1 MYYLLLSAIALVLFY
16 LFYKWLMSRD
26 TLHRFNRVAL
36 LTMLL
41 LSVALPAIHLDLGA
55 KASEFAQMLEELVV
69 TPGEVVETEAQL
81 SPIGEGTLQEKSPLV
96 QEGMWK
102 AAFPFLIY
110 LAGVVFFLVRL
121 CVGLVRNLRLG
132 RREHTL
138 LEDGNRLVLHDGNY
152 APFSWMHTIVVS
164 HEDYAANGPMILAH
178 EREHIRLGHSWDV
191 LLCQLCCTFQW
202 FNPAAWLLKREL
214 QAVHEYEADEAML
227 RSGTDARHYQMKLIE
242 TALGARFNSIAN
254 NFTNCS
260 TKKRILMML
269 KKQTSPWARLKV
281 LYVLPVAAVVL
292 FAASCN
298 NPKEEAEALDTQG
311 PNLEMQSLN
320 EPLIIVDYK
329 EMSAE
334 EFKNLNS
341 DDIDH
346 IEVLKSEAAVSQWG
360 SKGANGVVVVTTKKA
375 AAAKEPSIEEKIKE
389 GKVGVDDYD
398 KLTFSV
404 VEKMPEFEGGVE
416 NMLKYLQQN
425 IKYPEEAKKNG
436 TQGRVVVQ
444 FVVNKDGSIVD
455 ANVVKSVSPELDAE
469 ALRVV
474 KSMPKWTPGEQ
485 RGEKVRVQFT
495 LPVQFKLPK
504 AEDK

>member
-1 MYYLLLSAIALVLFY
+1 MYYLLLSAIALALFY
-16 LFYKWLMSRD
+16 LLYKWLMSRD

-36 LTMLL
+36 LTMLM
-41 LSVALPAIHLDLGA
+41 LSVMLPAIHLDLGTR
-55 KASEFAQMLEELVV
+55 ASEFAQMLEELVV
-69 TPGEVVETEAQL
+69 TPGGVVEAEAQL
-81 SPIGEGTLQEKSPLV
+81 SPIEMGAAQDGSPLLQERKWV
-96 QEGMWK
+96 
-102 AAFPFLIY
+102 AAFLIILY
-110 LAGVVFFLVRL
+110 AAGVLFFLVRL
-121 CVGLVRNLRLG
+121 GIGLMRNIRLG
-132 RREHTL
+132 RREHTVL
-138 LEDGNRLVLHDGNY
+138 DDGNRLVLHDGNY

-164 HEDYAANGPMILAH
+164 RKDYDANGPMILAH
-178 EREHIRLGHSWDV
+178 EREHIRLGHSWDL

-227 RSGTDARHYQMKLIE
+227 RSGTDARQYQLKLIE

-298 NPKEEAEALDTQG
+298 NPKEEANALET
-311 PNLEMQSLN
+311 PETELAIRSLDAN
-320 EPLIIVDYK
+320 ANPLCIVDGK
-329 EMSAE
+329 EVSAE
-334 EFKNLNS
+334 EFKNLNP

-346 IEVLKSEAAVSQWG
+346 IEVLKSEAATSPYG

-375 AAAKEPSIEEKIKE
+375 AAAKAEESNGSDAQQE
-389 GKVGVDDYD
+389 V
-398 KLTFSV
+398 FQV

-416 NMLKYLQQN
+416 NMMKFLQQN
-425 IKYPEEAKKNG
+425 IKYPEEAKKSG
-436 TQGRVVVQ
+436 AQGRVIVQ
-444 FVVNKDGSIVD
+444 FVVEKDGSVTD
-455 ANVVKSVSPELDAE
+455 AKVVKSVSPELDAE

-474 KSMPKWTPGEQ
+474 KSMPKWIPGEQ

-495 LPVQFKLPK
+495 LPVMFKM
-504 AEDK
+504 

>member
-1 MYYLLLSAIALVLFY
+1 
-16 LFYKWLMSRD
+16 
-26 TLHRFNRVAL
+26 
-36 LTMLL
+36 
-41 LSVALPAIHLDLGA
+41 
-55 KASEFAQMLEELVV
+55 
-69 TPGEVVETEAQL
+69 
-81 SPIGEGTLQEKSPLV
+81 
-96 QEGMWK
+96 
-102 AAFPFLIY
+102 
-110 LAGVVFFLVRL
+110 
-121 CVGLVRNLRLG
+121 
-132 RREHTL
+132 
-138 LEDGNRLVLHDGNY
+138 
-152 APFSWMHTIVVS
+152 
-164 HEDYAANGPMILAH
+164 
-178 EREHIRLGHSWDV
+178 
-191 LLCQLCCTFQW
+191 
-202 FNPAAWLLKREL
+202 
-214 QAVHEYEADEAML
+214 
-227 RSGTDARHYQMKLIE
+227 
-242 TALGARFNSIAN
+242 
-254 NFTNCS
+254 
-260 TKKRILMML
+260 ML

-298 NPKEEAEALDTQG
+298 NPKEEAEASET
-311 PNLEMQSLN
+311 PEKMQLSSNDALV
-320 EPLIIVDYK
+320 IVDGI

-334 EFKNLNS
+334 AFKNLNP

-346 IEVLKSEAAVSQWG
+346 IDVLKSESATSLYG
-360 SKGANGVVVVTTKKA
+360 PKGANGVVVVTTKKA

-425 IKYPEEAKKNG
+425 IKYPEEAIKNG

-485 RGEKVRVQFT
+485 RVEKVRVQFT

>member
-69 TPGEVVETEAQL
+69 TPGEVVETDAQL

-102 AAFPFLIY
+102 AAVPFLIY

-121 CVGLVRNLRLG
+121 YVGLVRNLRLG
-132 RREHTL
+132 KREHTV

-164 HEDYAANGPMILAH
+164 REDYAANGPMILAH

-360 SKGANGVVVVTTKKA
+360 SKGANGVIVVTTKKA
-375 AAAKEPSIEEKIKE
+375 IAAKAEETDSSDTPQE
-389 GKVGVDDYD
+389 V
-398 KLTFSV
+398 FNV
-404 VEKMPEFEGGVE
+404 VEKMPEFEGGVA
-416 NMLKYLQQN
+416 NMLEYLRKN
-425 IKYPEEAKKNG
+425 IKYPAEAIKNG

-444 FVVNKDGSIVD
+444 FVVNKDGSITD

-474 KSMPKWTPGEQ
+474 QSMPKWIPGEQ

>member
-81 SPIGEGTLQEKSPLV
+81 SPIGEGTLQEKSPLA

-110 LAGVVFFLVRL
+110 LAGVMFFLVRL

-132 RREHTL
+132 KREHTV

-298 NPKEEAEALDTQG
+298 NPKEEAEADAQKVSEAVEADPLFVVDG
-311 PNLEMQSLN
+311 NVVSVDVYKSLKP
-320 EPLIIVDYK
+320 E
-329 EMSAE
+329 
-334 EFKNLNS
+334 
-341 DDIDH
+341 DIDH
-346 IEVLKSEAAVSQWG
+346 VDVLKGEAATSVWG
-360 SKGANGVVVVTTKKA
+360 TRGANGVVQVTTKKA
-375 AAAKEPSIEEKIKE
+375 AAPSAEDNSD
-389 GKVGVDDYD
+389 V
-398 KLTFSV
+398 FNV
-404 VEKMPEFEGGVE
+404 VEKMPEFEGG
-416 NMLKYLQQN
+416 MDGMMSFLQKN
-425 IKYPEEAKKNG
+425 IKYPVEAIKNG
-436 TQGRVVVQ
+436 AQGRVIVQ

-474 KSMPKWTPGEQ
+474 QSMPKWIPGEQ

>member
-132 RREHTL
+132 KREHTV

-164 HEDYAANGPMILAH
+164 REDYAANGPMILAH

-260 TKKRILMML
+260 TKKRILMMMR
-269 KKQTSPWARLKV
+269 KQTSPWARLKV

-298 NPKEEAEALDTQG
+298 NPKEEAKALDTQG

-341 DDIDH
+341 DDINH

-360 SKGANGVVVVTTKKA
+360 SKGANGVIVVTTKKA
-375 AAAKEPSIEEKIKE
+375 IAAKAEETDSSDTPQE
-389 GKVGVDDYD
+389 V
-398 KLTFSV
+398 FNV
-404 VEKMPEFEGGVE
+404 VEKMPEFEGGVA
-416 NMLKYLQQN
+416 NMLEYLRKN
-425 IKYPEEAKKNG
+425 IKYPVEAIKNG
-436 TQGRVVVQ
+436 AQGRVIVQ

-474 KSMPKWTPGEQ
+474 QSMPKWIPGEQ

>member
-132 RREHTL
+132 KREHTV

-341 DDIDH
+341 DDINH

-360 SKGANGVVVVTTKKA
+360 SKGANGVIVVTTKKA
-375 AAAKEPSIEEKIKE
+375 IAAKAEETDSSDTPQE
-389 GKVGVDDYD
+389 V
-398 KLTFSV
+398 FNV
-404 VEKMPEFEGGVE
+404 VEKMPEFEGGVA
-416 NMLKYLQQN
+416 NMLEYLRKN
-425 IKYPEEAKKNG
+425 IKYPVEAIKNG
-436 TQGRVVVQ
+436 AQGRVIVQ

-474 KSMPKWTPGEQ
+474 QSMPKWIPGEQ

>member
-1 MYYLLLSAIALVLFY
+1 
-16 LFYKWLMSRD
+16 
-26 TLHRFNRVAL
+26 
-36 LTMLL
+36 
-41 LSVALPAIHLDLGA
+41 
-55 KASEFAQMLEELVV
+55 
-69 TPGEVVETEAQL
+69 
-81 SPIGEGTLQEKSPLV
+81 
-96 QEGMWK
+96 
-102 AAFPFLIY
+102 
-110 LAGVVFFLVRL
+110 
-121 CVGLVRNLRLG
+121 
-132 RREHTL
+132 
-138 LEDGNRLVLHDGNY
+138 
-152 APFSWMHTIVVS
+152 
-164 HEDYAANGPMILAH
+164 
-178 EREHIRLGHSWDV
+178 
-191 LLCQLCCTFQW
+191 
-202 FNPAAWLLKREL
+202 
-214 QAVHEYEADEAML
+214 
-227 RSGTDARHYQMKLIE
+227 
-242 TALGARFNSIAN
+242 
-254 NFTNCS
+254 
-260 TKKRILMML
+260 MML

-360 SKGANGVVVVTTKKA
+360 SKGANGVIVVTTKKA
-375 AAAKEPSIEEKIKE
+375 IAAKAEETDSSDTPQE
-389 GKVGVDDYD
+389 V
-398 KLTFSV
+398 FNV
-404 VEKMPEFEGGVE
+404 VEKMPEFEGGVA
-416 NMLKYLQQN
+416 NMLEYLRKN
-425 IKYPEEAKKNG
+425 IKYPAEAIKNG

-444 FVVNKDGSIVD
+444 FVVNKDGSITD

-474 KSMPKWTPGEQ
+474 QSMPKWIPGEQ